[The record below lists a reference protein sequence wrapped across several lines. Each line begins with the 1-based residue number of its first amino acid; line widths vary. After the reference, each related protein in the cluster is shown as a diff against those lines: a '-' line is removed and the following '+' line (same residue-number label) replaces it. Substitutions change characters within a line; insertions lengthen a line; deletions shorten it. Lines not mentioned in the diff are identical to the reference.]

1 MATRTA
7 PRRLRTPSGWPY
19 VLPAMVLLAAVLLYP
34 LGHVVYTSFF
44 RSTSTG
50 GAVFNGIGNYAGLLQ
65 DDRFW
70 RALWTTVLFTVGSVA
85 AHAVLGV
92 YVAHVAN
99 RAFRGRRLFRLVA
112 LSPWMFPSVVVGVT
126 WAWIY
131 QSQYGVLNDA
141 LQRLGLI
148 TEPLTWLGDES
159 RALSAVLV
167 ASIWRGF
174 PFVMLMTLAG
184 LQAIPAEQYEAAAV
198 DGAGTFQRFA
208 FVTLPNLRYILGVAL
223 MLDTIW
229 MFRYFDLVQVMTGGG
244 PGAATETLPVLVY
257 KFAFEYFNF
266 GMAAATAMLMFAVLL
281 VASLAY
287 VRLVL
292 REQRGAA

>member
-1 MATRTA
+1 M
-7 PRRLRTPSGWPY
+7 L
-19 VLPAMVLLAAVLLYP
+19 LLAAILLFP
-34 LGHVVYTSFF
+34 LAHVVYTSFF
-44 RSTSTG
+44 RSTSAG
-50 GAVFNGIGNYAGLLQ
+50 ELVFIGVGNYAALLQ
-65 DDRFW
+65 DTRFW
-70 RALWTTVLFTVGSVA
+70 RALWTTVLFTVGSVG
-85 AHAVLGV
+85 AHALLGV

-141 LQRLGLI
+141 LQRLGVI
-148 TEPLTWLGDES
+148 AEALTWLGDER
-159 RALSAVLV
+159 RALAAVVV

-198 DGAGTFQRFA
+198 DGAGTLQRLR
-208 FVTLPNLRYILGVAL
+208 FVTLPNLQYILGVAL

-244 PGAATETLPVLVY
+244 PGSATEVLPVLVY

-281 VASLAY
+281 VTALGY

-292 REQRGAA
+292 REQRDAA

>member
-1 MATRTA
+1 MI
-7 PRRLRTPSGWPY
+7 
-19 VLPAMVLLAAVLLYP
+19 LLVVVLLYP
-34 LGHVVYTSFF
+34 LAHVVHTSFY

-50 GAVFNGIGNYAGLLQ
+50 GLVFAGVDDYAALLR
-65 DDRFW
+65 DPRFW
-70 RALWTTVLFTVGSVA
+70 HALWTTVLFTVGSVA

-92 YVAHVAN
+92 YAAHVAN
-99 RAFRGRRLFRLVA
+99 RSFRGRRLFRLVA

-126 WAWIY
+126 WTWIY
-131 QSQYGVLNDA
+131 QSQYGVLNDM

-148 TEPLTWLGDES
+148 TESLTWLGDER
-159 RALSAVLV
+159 RALAAVVV

-198 DGAGTFQRFA
+198 DGAGTFQRLA

-244 PGAATETLPVLVY
+244 PGSATEVLPVLVY
-257 KFAFEYFNF
+257 KFAFEYFNV
-266 GMAAATAMLMFAVLL
+266 GMAAAIAMLMFLVLL
-281 VASLAY
+281 SASLAY

-292 REQRGAA
+292 REHRGAA

>member
-1 MATRTA
+1 MTA
-7 PRRLRTPSGWPY
+7 AGGRRLRIGSGWPY
-19 VLPAMVLLAAVLLYP
+19 VLPAMVLLVAVLLYP
-34 LGHVVYTSFF
+34 LGHVVYTSFY

-50 GAVFNGIGNYAGLLQ
+50 GLVYAGVDNYAALLR
-65 DDRFW
+65 DPRFW
-70 RALWTTVLFTVGSVA
+70 HALWVTVLFTAGSVG

-92 YVAHVAN
+92 YAAHVAN
-99 RAFRGRRLFRLVA
+99 RAFRGRRLFRLVT

-126 WAWIY
+126 WTWIY
-131 QSQYGVLNDA
+131 QSQYGVLNDI
-141 LQRLGLI
+141 LQRLGI
-148 TEPLTWLGDES
+148 VAEGLTWLGDER
-159 RALSAVLV
+159 RALGAVIV

-244 PGAATETLPVLVY
+244 PGAATEVLPVLVY
-257 KFAFEYFNF
+257 KHAFEYFNM
-266 GMAAATAMLMFAVLL
+266 GMAAATAMLMFLVLL
-281 VASLAY
+281 AVSLFY

-292 REQRGAA
+292 REPRSAA